1 MWVPLCV
8 TWMSLVAPEVEREGF
23 YYVPS
28 LDSSFSLEG
37 IQDGK
42 AKETQK
48 IKQVIALAG
57 CCIHWEFGLFPLS

>member
-1 MWVPLCV
+1 
-8 TWMSLVAPEVEREGF
+8 MSLVAPEVERDGF

-48 IKQVIALAG
+48 IKQVVVLAG
-57 CCIHWEFGLFPLS
+57 CHIHRQFGMFPQR